1 MINNMK
7 RLISSLLGNSQV
19 KKENNSGLSSLMDIL
34 EYKFD
39 TEELLL
45 SALTHTSVNGK
56 EGESSA
62 FERMEFLG
70 DSILGLIIAESV
82 FEKFPNY
89 TEGELSKLKAKVV
102 SRDFLSTIARKLN
115 IGSFLV
121 LSREA
126 ERSGGRDNSSILADA
141 MEAIICAIYLDGDID
156 TAREFVN
163 NNLFTGYR
171 AIFVE
176 QDLINYKSK
185 LQEFTQNESQNLPEY
200 ILIEESGPDHE
211 KTFLIEVKVN
221 DELMGTGEGHTKKE
235 AQQKAAKVA
244 CEKLNI

>member
-7 RLISSLLGNSQV
+7 KLISSLIGNSQV
-19 KKENNSGLSSLMDIL
+19 KKENNSVLSSLMDIL
-34 EYKFD
+34 DYKFD
-39 TEELLL
+39 TEDLLL
-45 SALTHTSVNGK
+45 SAITHTSVNGK

-82 FEKFPNY
+82 FERFPDY

-102 SRDFLSTIARKLN
+102 SRDFLSTVARKLN
-115 IGSFLV
+115 LGSFLV

-141 MEAIICAIYLDGDID
+141 MEAIICAIYLDGEIEA
-156 TAREFVN
+156 ARDFIIYN
-163 NNLFTGYR
+163 IFTGYKE
-171 AIFVE
+171 IFIE

-200 ILIEESGPDHE
+200 ILIEESGPDHD
-211 KTFLIEVKVN
+211 KIFMIEVKVN

-235 AQQKAAKVA
+235 AQQKAAKRA